1 MGTTL
6 VALLYLPVLAW
17 VIIGIGLLLAYR
29 RSASAV
35 VFRLAAVF
43 LAIWALIATTA
54 LLWVLTNGG
63 WAGVL
68 DLAHSPLLVFQ
79 TRYAPLWLAGAVG
92 AFGVFLLAFLVSQIV
107 GRGFLALLHPEPLE
121 WPASL
126 PPSLTPTSLLKFT
139 SERPEAFTFTLLAR
153 DDSGRFGR
161 HDFILVSTGLLAV
174 LTADE
179 REAVVAHEA
188 GHSRALDGRYLT
200 FFRTLARTMRWDPI
214 LAYLAD
220 RLTEREEFRADLE
233 AVGLTGRPKAL
244 ARALYKVSR
253 LPAPSRAAS
262 SLLGVGGRRGQLQA
276 TERIR
281 RLVRMAESG
290 RYSEEPGA

>member
-17 VIIGIGLLLAYR
+17 VIIGLGLLLAFG

-43 LAIWALIATTA
+43 LGIWALLATTA

-63 WAGVL
+63 WSGIL
-68 DLAHSPLLVFQ
+68 DLVHAPLLVFQ
-79 TRYAPLWLAGAVG
+79 VRYAPLWLAGAVG
-92 AFGVFLLAFLVSQIV
+92 AFGVFVLAFLMNQIV
-107 GRGFLALLHPEPLE
+107 GRGILVLLRPRPLE

-126 PPSLTPTSLLKFT
+126 PAPPHPTSLLTFG
-139 SERPEAFTFTLLAR
+139 SDRADAFTFTLLERGEAAR
-153 DDSGRFGR
+153 LGR
-161 HDFILVSTGLLAV
+161 HDFILVSSGLLELLAP
-174 LTADE
+174 DE

-188 GHSRALDGRYLT
+188 GHIRALDGRYLT

-233 AVGLTGRPKAL
+233 AVGVTGRPRAL

-253 LPAPSRAAS
+253 LPPPPRVAS
-262 SLLGVGGRRGQLQA
+262 ALLGVGGRRGQRQA
-276 TERIR
+276 VERIR
-281 RLVRMAESG
+281 RLVLLAESG
-290 RYSEEPGA
+290 RYSEDPGA

>member
-17 VIIGIGLLLAYR
+17 IIIGLGLLLTFG

-35 VFRLAAVF
+35 VFRLAAIF
-43 LAIWALIATTA
+43 LAIWALLATTA

-63 WAGVL
+63 WSGVV
-68 DLAHSPLLVFQ
+68 DLVHSPLLVFQ
-79 TRYAPLWLAGAVG
+79 ARYAPLWLAGAVG
-92 AFGVFLLAFLVSQIV
+92 AFSVFLLAFLVSQMV
-107 GRGFLALLHPEPLE
+107 GRGFLALLRPHPLE

-126 PPSLTPTSLLKFT
+126 PLPSNPTTLLKFV
-139 SERPEAFTFTLLAR
+139 SDRAEAFTFTLLDRNEA
-153 DDSGRFGR
+153 GRLGR
-161 HDFILVSTGLLAV
+161 HDFILVSSGLLEA
-174 LTADE
+174 LSPEE
-179 REAVVAHEA
+179 RQAVVAHESS
-188 GHSRALDGRYLT
+188 HIRALDGRYLT

-233 AVGLTGRPKAL
+233 AVGVTGRPKAL
-244 ARALYKVSR
+244 ARALYKASR
-253 LPAPSRAAS
+253 LPSPPRGAS
-262 SLLGVGGRRGQLQA
+262 ALLGVGGRRGQRQA

-281 RLVRMAESG
+281 RLVLLAESG

>member
-17 VIIGIGLLLAYR
+17 VVIGLGLLLAFG

-43 LAIWALIATTA
+43 LGIWALLATTA

-63 WAGVL
+63 WTGVV
-68 DLAHSPLLVFQ
+68 DLARSPLLVFQ
-79 TRYAPLWLAGAVG
+79 ARYAPLWLAGAVG
-92 AFGVFLLAFLVSQIV
+92 AFGVFVLAFLMSQLV
-107 GRGFLALLHPEPLE
+107 GRGWLAVLRPHPLA
-121 WPASL
+121 WPSSL
-126 PPSLTPTSLLKFT
+126 PAPSNPTTLLKFD
-139 SERPEAFTFTLLAR
+139 SERADAFTFTLLER
-153 DDSGRFGR
+153 DNSGHLGR
-161 HDFILVSTGLLAV
+161 RDFILVSSGLMEA
-174 LTADE
+174 LTPEE

-188 GHSRALDGRYLT
+188 GHIRALDGRYLT
-200 FFRTLARTMRWDPI
+200 FFRTLSRTMRWDPI

-220 RLTEREEFRADLE
+220 RLTEREEFRADLD
-233 AVGLTGRPKAL
+233 AVALTRRPMAL

-253 LPAPSRAAS
+253 LAPPSRFGSA
-262 SLLGVGGRRGQLQA
+262 LLGVGGRRGQRQA

-281 RLVRMAESG
+281 RLVLLAESG
-290 RYSEEPGA
+290 RYVEEPGA

>member
-17 VIIGIGLLLAYR
+17 VILGVGLLLAFG

-43 LAIWALIATTA
+43 LAIWALLATTA

-63 WAGVL
+63 WSGVV

-79 TRYAPLWLAGAVG
+79 VRYAPLWLAGAVG
-92 AFGVFLLAFLVSQIV
+92 AFGVFVMAFLLSQVV
-107 GRGFLALLHPEPLE
+107 GRGFLAILRPCPLT
-121 WPASL
+121 WPTHL
-126 PPSLTPTSLLKFT
+126 PAPPNPTSLLTFA
-139 SERPEAFTFTLLAR
+139 SERPDAFTFTLLEGSPA
-153 DDSGRFGR
+153 GRIER
-161 HDFILVSTGLLAV
+161 HDFILVSSGLLEL
-174 LTADE
+174 LTPDE
-179 REAVVAHEA
+179 REAVVAHEVS
-188 GHSRALDGRYLT
+188 HIRALDGRYLT

-220 RLTEREEFRADLE
+220 RLTEREEFRADLD
-233 AVGLTGRPKAL
+233 AVGLTHRPKAL

-253 LPAPSRAAS
+253 TSARPRGAA
-262 SLLGVGGRRGQLQA
+262 SLLGASGRRGQRQA
-276 TERIR
+276 AERIR
-281 RLVRMAESG
+281 RLVLLAESG
-290 RYSEEPGA
+290 RFEEEPGA